1 MTKRIISI
9 VISLVIMAALFAG
22 CGTKSEA
29 PADSTPAAS
38 TVAATAEPQKE
49 VTLKYV
55 SWMTKGEDKPVL
67 QAFMDANPN
76 IKVQDE
82 ALDGVN
88 YDKLLKT
95 RILSGDAP
103 DIMLLQWAQY
113 PRFVKE
119 GHLADV
125 TDQSNMSLLATS
137 PGLEKVFTV
146 DGKKFGF
153 PINTNGGPLPVYY
166 NKIYF
171 DKLGLTPPKTMAEFY
186 DICEK
191 IKADGVEPIVFG
203 GKDKWP
209 TEFFFRYR
217 QYSGMLAKYPEWALS
232 IANGE
237 IKPSEF
243 FKSEFE
249 MASLMA
255 TKGYIGKASLTLT
268 WPQSVPYF
276 IDGKAAMLP
285 QGPWVVGLPEVAAAD
300 PAKFQLAA
308 FTSPLDAIDGKKYAM
323 GEVDRLISISAT
335 SENLNEAKQLF
346 NFFIDKP
353 NLKTYLETQSLTT
366 FLAFDY
372 NVAPVI
378 ADHIKNLSAADY
390 SIIIGQKAQFPAGFI
405 SDAFFDGFQNILAG
419 STTDAELKKLDAAL
433 EKTKAA
439 IVIAD

>member
-1 MTKRIISI
+1 MLKRIISI
-9 VISLVIMAALFAG
+9 IATLAIMATLFSG
-22 CGTKSEA
+22 CGPKNTA
-29 PADSTPAAS
+29 PATSTNTTP
-38 TVAATAEPQKE
+38 TTEIQKK

-67 QAFMDANPN
+67 KSFMDANPN
-76 IKVQDE
+76 ITIQDE

-103 DIMLLQWAQY
+103 DLMLLQWMQY
-113 PRFVKE
+113 PKFVKE

-125 TDQSNMSLLATS
+125 TDQSNMALLTTS
-137 PGLEKVFTV
+137 PGLDKVFTV
-146 DGKKFGF
+146 GGKKYGF
-153 PINTNGGPLPVYY
+153 PINTNGGPLPIYY
-166 NKIYF
+166 NKKYF
-171 DKLGLTPPKTMAEFY
+171 DKLGVSAPKTVTEFY
-186 DICEK
+186 ALCDK

-217 QYSGMLAKYPEWALS
+217 QYNGMLEQYPEWALAH
-232 IANGE
+232 ANGD
-237 IKPSEF
+237 IKSSVF
-243 FKSEFE
+243 FKKEFE

-285 QGPWVVGLPEVAAAD
+285 QGPWVVGLPEIAAAD
-300 PAKFQLAA
+300 PAKFELAA
-308 FTSPLDAIDGKKYAM
+308 FTAPVDPINGKIYAM
-323 GEVDRLISISAT
+323 GEVDRLLSVSAK
-335 SENLNEAKQLF
+335 SENLAEAKKVF

-366 FLAFDY
+366 FLSFDY
-372 NVAPVI
+372 AIAPVI
-378 ADHIKNLSAADY
+378 ADHIKNLSSADY
-390 SIIIGQKAQFPAGFI
+390 SIIIGQKAQLPAGFI
-405 SDAFFDGFQNILAG
+405 TDAFNDGFQNILAG
-419 STTDAELKKLDAAL
+419 STVDAELTKLDAAF
-433 EKTKAA
+433 EKTKAS